1 MLISPMPSPK
11 GSNREQLYIL
21 RGGARRAKPAGAYDE
36 APGERDPVMAI
47 AQWVSENLSQE
58 DQSRLLERL
67 AMKPAQD
74 DEDGGASPSLDPYD
88 TRRRAPGQA
97 KAMDAMVARVLA
109 KQFPGIEKIDVQ
121 PMETGPRRPAVEQ
134 DAARLK
140 SLAERFPGF
149 GRIGFA

>member
-88 TRRRAPGQA
+88 TRRRAPGQSTA
-97 KAMDAMVARVLA
+97 
-109 KQFPGIEKIDVQ
+109 
-121 PMETGPRRPAVEQ
+121 GPRKPAIAS
-134 DAARLK
+134 DSSHLK
-140 SLAERFPGF
+140 SLAERFPGID
-149 GRIGFA
+149 RIGFA